1 MKKFIKISLTFILM
15 IIMLT
20 TPKIVA
26 TGVKNGLILWYEG
39 LVPSLLP
46 YMIIGNIVIKSGV
59 ATNGVYCIFSGLFFG
74 YPSCAVNSL
83 LMVKEGQLD
92 KNYANFC
99 ICSFN
104 NISPA
109 FIIGYVCI
117 GLYNNTNMI
126 LPILSLFY
134 ISLLL
139 STITIKLFLFRK
151 CNVVFDT
158 HPIQKN
164 SNINI
169 LSSSILLAAKNITL
183 LAGYII
189 IFSILSQYIIYIP
202 YSRYFM
208 PFFEVCTGIPFAS
221 DNLPLVMSALT
232 FGGISGIFQTFGV
245 DTEGIISKKKYI
257 YSKAISGLTGF
268 LVALFAVYVLKILN

>member
-1 MKKFIKISLTFILM
+1 MKKFIKISLAFTIMIL
-15 IIMLT
+15 MLT

-26 TGVKNGLILWYEG
+26 TGVKNGLILWYKG
-39 LVPSLLP
+39 LIPALLP

-99 ICSFN
+99 ICAFN

-117 GLYNNTNMI
+117 GLYNNTNII
-126 LPILSLFY
+126 LPTLSLFY

-139 STITIKLFLFRK
+139 STIIIKLFLF
-151 CNVVFDT
+151 NYADILSDT
-158 HPIQKN
+158 SYSQEK
-164 SNINI
+164 SNKNI
-169 LSSSILLAAKNITL
+169 LTTSLLSASKNIIL

-208 PFFEVCTGIPFAS
+208 PFFEICSGIFYTK
-221 DNLPLVMSALT
+221 DNLPLLIAALS

-245 DTEGIISKKKYI
+245 DSEGIICKKKYI
-257 YSKAISGLTGF
+257 YSKVISGLTGYMTT
-268 LVALFAVYVLKILN
+268 LFAVYVLKVFN